1 MKQKPR
7 GYWEDIE
14 NRRKFFNDYA
24 AEMGFDPKDPTKWKQ
39 ETRAALV
46 AKKVRLLLSALGM
59 LNFLFLVGSWP
70 IARQVESLPPADP
83 PEHLP

>member
-1 MKQKPR
+1 VKQKPR

-39 ETRAALV
+39 VTRAELV
-46 AKKVRLLLSALGM
+46 AKKVRLLLSCPQCAQFSFSCRELAHCQASGITH
-59 LNFLFLVGSWP
+59 S
-70 IARQVESLPPADP
+70 S
-83 PEHLP
+83 